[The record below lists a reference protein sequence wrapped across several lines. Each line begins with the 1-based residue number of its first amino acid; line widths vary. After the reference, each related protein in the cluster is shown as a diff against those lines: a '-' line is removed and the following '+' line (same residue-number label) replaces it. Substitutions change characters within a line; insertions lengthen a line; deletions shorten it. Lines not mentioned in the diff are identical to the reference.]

1 MNLIIDIG
9 NTLAKL
15 VAFDGDIP
23 VEEVR
28 TSNTTLAAL
37 PDFFL
42 KYPFKRGIVGTV
54 FDLTEEVKQRL
65 SELTIPLLF
74 LNAQTPIPIKNHYRT
89 ANTLGT
95 DRLAAAVG
103 AYTQAPGRNIL
114 VIDAGTCLTYEYIDK
129 QGGYWGGNITSGLQ
143 MRLKALHAFTARL
156 PLIDSE
162 GDVPEI
168 GYNTETAI
176 RAGVIQGI
184 KFEIEGYI
192 KHFKEKYPDLLV
204 FLTGGDN
211 FNFDSTIKSII
222 FADKFIVPR
231 GLNRILIFN
240 NDTLQNNS

>member
-1 MNLIIDIG
+1 M
-9 NTLAKL
+9 A
-15 VAFDGDIP
+15 
-23 VEEVR
+23 
-28 TSNTTLAAL
+28 
-37 PDFFL
+37 FFL
-42 KYPFKRGIVGTV
+42 LVCQGSASVFSQITERPRPKEWDNLVEGTRFIDRFLPMPEGKLSANVWGGENVVPRFVDNGIE
-54 FDLTEEVKQRL
+54 DDIR
-65 SELTIPLLF
+65 S
-74 LNAQTPIPIKNHYRT
+74 
-89 ANTLGT
+89 
-95 DRLAAAVG
+95 
-103 AYTQAPGRNIL
+103 
-114 VIDAGTCLTYEYIDK
+114 
-129 QGGYWGGNITSGLQ
+129 YWGGNITSGLQ